1 MRDFSSE
8 VFYKTARSGGKGG
21 QNVNKVETMAEANW
35 PVPSSTFF
43 TEEEKELI
51 QLKLQNRI
59 NKEGY
64 LIVKSSESRSQLDN
78 KQIALKK
85 MLDMVNKSIIVPK
98 KRKPSKIPKGVK
110 EKRLDNKRRDS
121 EKKKM
126 RRKDW

>member
-1 MRDFSSE
+1 
-8 VFYKTARSGGKGG
+8 
-21 QNVNKVETMAEANW
+21 MAEANW
-35 PVPSSTFF
+35 LVPASAFF

-51 QLKLQNRI
+51 LVKLQNRI

-64 LIVKSSESRSQLDN
+64 LIVKSSESRSQLDK

-110 EKRLDNKRRDS
+110 EKRLDSKRRDS
-121 EKKKM
+121 EKKKN
-126 RRKDW
+126 RKKDW

>member
-1 MRDFSSE
+1 
-8 VFYKTARSGGKGG
+8 
-21 QNVNKVETMAEANW
+21 MAEANW
-35 PVPSSTFF
+35 LVPGSAFF
-43 TEEEKELI
+43 TEDEKELI
-51 QLKLQNRI
+51 LVKLQNRI

-121 EKKKM
+121 EKKKN
-126 RRKDW
+126 RKKDW